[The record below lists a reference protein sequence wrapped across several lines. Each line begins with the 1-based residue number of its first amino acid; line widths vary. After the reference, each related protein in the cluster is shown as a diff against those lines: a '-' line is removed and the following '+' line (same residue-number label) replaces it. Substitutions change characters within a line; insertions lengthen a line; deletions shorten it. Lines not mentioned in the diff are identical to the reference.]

1 MTAFSK
7 WIQRLF
13 CLCFVLCFLGIA
25 VMNGAGLGLLLIAA
39 AVLIPRKVSIPHF
52 FPLLLVVATIV
63 HVAAV
68 FLVTPEP
75 VQDFATMYHAAQ
87 QAANGD
93 FSFQHTQ
100 YFFIWA
106 YQTGFVLWEALL
118 LKIFGHM
125 TAIKLVHALML
136 SGINGLIYLWA
147 RRFTDERAAQTAAL
161 LYLFTLFPTVL
172 NCLLTNQVASAFFL
186 LLGMYILTGGKNAFS
201 VPRAI
206 GAGIFVSLGNILR
219 PEAIVILAGLAGTA
233 LFLLI
238 VKRSVRQHKRMLS
251 GMVLA
256 VIVYAIC
263 NAGASYAV
271 SASGINTY
279 GLSNNWQ
286 SWKFIVGFNHETGGM
301 YSADDRAL
309 FDDAHQIDTTEQEA
323 EATAAAENQLIRS
336 RILVSPMKLLS
347 LMKEKIYHLWV
358 QSGLSFPMG
367 YLNNTEI
374 SVHGIPGPRFYQ
386 YCVTLDR
393 TVFGFS
399 GLCAL
404 LGMLFFLRRK
414 PEALTPSAV
423 LAPMTVMACFAVFL
437 LIEVQPRY
445 VFLPQIF
452 LYITAAM
459 GITPLFSL
467 LRESREKE

>member
-13 CLCFVLCFLGIA
+13 CLCFVLCFLAVA
-25 VMNGAGLGLLLIAA
+25 VMNGAGLGLLLIAV

-52 FPLLLVVATIV
+52 FPLLLVVSAIV

-118 LKIFGHM
+118 LKAFGHM

-233 LFLLI
+233 IFLLI

-367 YLNNTEI
+367 YLNHTEI

-467 LRESREKE
+467 LRESRETE

>member
-13 CLCFVLCFLGIA
+13 CLCFVLCFLAVA

-52 FPLLLVVATIV
+52 FPLLLVISAIV

-118 LKIFGHM
+118 LKVFGHM

-147 RRFTDERAAQTAAL
+147 RRFTDERAAHTAAL

-206 GAGIFVSLGNILR
+206 GAGIFISLGNILR

-233 LFLLI
+233 IFLLI

-309 FDDAHQIDTTEQEA
+309 FDDAHQIDTAEQEA

-367 YLNNTEI
+367 YLNNPEV

-414 PEALTPSAV
+414 PETLTPSAV

-467 LRESREKE
+467 LRESRETE